1 MLEGLVTFTVPPADG
16 GQVLLPQGDSYD
28 IHSIAPYW
36 LNDGT
41 GLLYALS
48 TRIDTDGDG
57 LLDAQGDGIALL
69 DFASGQSFEL
79 VPVAPGQRIDEF
91 AVSPDEA
98 RVVMCMGSN
107 VVSDLVL
114 LDLTGESPAYYMLTT
129 DGVSC
134 RVAW

>member
-1 MLEGLVTFTVPPADG
+1 MTD
-16 GQVLLPQGDSYD
+16 
-28 IHSIAPYW
+28 AP
-36 LNDGT
+36 DPT

-57 LLDAQGDGIALL
+57 LLDAQGGGIALL

-79 VPVAPGQRIDEF
+79 VPAAPGQRIAEF

-98 RVVMCMGSN
+98 RIVMCMGSN

-114 LDLTGESPAYYMLTT
+114 LDLTGELPAYYMLTS